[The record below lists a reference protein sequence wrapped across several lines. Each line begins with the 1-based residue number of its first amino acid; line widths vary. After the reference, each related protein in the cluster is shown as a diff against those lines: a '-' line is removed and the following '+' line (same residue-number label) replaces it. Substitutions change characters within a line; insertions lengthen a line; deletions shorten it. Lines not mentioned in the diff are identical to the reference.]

1 MKTNFFQGKKV
12 FMKLRN
18 FVAILTVCLLMACG
32 MARAQGVGASGDIKG
47 SVTDPTGAILPN
59 ATVTVTD
66 AEKGIKRTVPIGANG
81 QYVVT
86 GLSPATYQVSAQTS
100 GFDTEIH
107 KGIVVNVGQTTIVD
121 FHLKVSSTAEQI
133 EVTTEP
139 PVVETDKGS
148 EANVVDQQYIQN
160 LPIDQR
166 DYLSY
171 TLLLP
176 GVSDARGSVG
186 TDFHVR
192 QTPQSGLSFYGSNGR
207 GNNITVDGGQF
218 NGDSGAAEVNLSQD
232 AVQEFQINRSSYSAE
247 LGAASGA
254 AINIVSKSGTNDLHG
269 TVYGFFRNDAMDA
282 RNPFAFTNA
291 LVPGQPFSLNAT
303 SQPTNNTLSRQQYGA
318 TLGFPIQKD
327 KTFFFAS
334 YEGLRDHEQTAVPLF
349 TNSNIF
355 APDNAA
361 RGNDQQEILAG
372 LAGLGGTPV
381 PCLTGQPALPAIQ
394 CAGVLQTLLT
404 VNPNANL
411 VPILGPVN
419 GPLQTAR
426 MGMLI
431 NEFESNGGLFP
442 FSTIN
447 NYWSARLDHTF
458 SDRNQ
463 AYLRGLYG
471 LSDVGNPS
479 VGALEGVSRGSAV
492 KQWTGSLLGAWYHQ
506 FSPKTQNEFRAQWNL
521 VQFNVFAN
529 DPGGPGLNVGA
540 FQFGRDNTLPD
551 FSTLRQYEFADNL
564 TMVRGHHT
572 MKFGLYEDLRGNRTA
587 SATFLTPNIS
597 FGSLPG
603 GILSPCL
610 QVPAACG
617 LTGVTPA
624 VLNPLQAFS
633 FGLPTFYQQGFGNPT
648 TVADLPLTSVYWQDS
663 WAMRPNLTLNYGLRY
678 DRDTRY
684 VMPTDKLNFAPRAS
698 FAWDV
703 FNDHKTVIRGG
714 GGIFYSPTYVQI
726 DFATKELG
734 AVNGVGPQIQNFLIP
749 LTGAPGN
756 PALTSAAIFQ
766 TLFAQGKLGTGGFPN
781 NPCNLSGGPS
791 GAGSGACITQADLA
805 AFGSLNAFPAFFNV
819 PKTFHNPYSEQAS
832 LGIESEISKGMSLSV
847 DYIYVHT
854 LRLPWTQNINL
865 LPTAPTVAGVPNTNG
880 LPFQT
885 WSSQI
890 APQCALLANNP
901 CFVNPLIIANDQYT
915 STGSALYNG
924 LTVEV
929 KKRFNEHYSFLANY
943 TWSKATDD
951 ITDFNVSYSAQN
963 NARLAL
969 DRGLSTFDQRHK
981 ITFAG
986 ILDSPWKNVLLGGF
1000 EFSPIVRYNSGHPF
1014 NLLAGTDV
1022 NGDNNGATDR
1032 PPGAGRN
1039 TGLGPNYFDLDARL
1053 SRKIKFTER
1062 VSLQLMAEAFN
1073 LFNRTNYSSLNNVVG
1088 PNFAPPFN
1096 VSGTNAVPPGSP
1108 LGFDAASAKREIQ
1121 LGVRLLF

>member
-1 MKTNFFQGKKV
+1 MKV
-12 FMKLRN
+12 RN
-18 FVAILTVCLLMACG
+18 MFASLTVCLLMAG
-32 MARAQGVGASGDIKG
+32 GVAKAQGVGASGDIKG
-47 SVTDPTGAILPN
+47 SVTDPTGAVLAN

-66 AEKGIKRTVPIGANG
+66 AEKGIRRTAPTNTTG
-81 QYVVT
+81 QYIVT
-86 GLSPATYQVSAQTS
+86 GLSPATYQVSAQIS

-107 KGIVVNVGQTTIVD
+107 KGIVVNIGQTTIVD
-121 FHLKVSSTAEQI
+121 FHLKVSATAEQV
-133 EVTTEP
+133 EVTTEL

-148 EANVVDQQYIQN
+148 EANVVDQQYIQS

-232 AVQEFQINRSSYSAE
+232 AVQEFQINRSSYAAE

-254 AINIVSKSGTNDLHG
+254 SINIVSKSGTNDLHG

-291 LVPGQPFSLNAT
+291 LSPGQPFSLNAV

-334 YEGLRDHEQTAVPLF
+334 YEGLRDHEQTAVPLL

-355 APDNAA
+355 APDSLQ
-361 RGNDQQEILAG
+361 RGNGQQEILAG
-372 LAGLGGTPV
+372 LAGQANNPV
-381 PCLTGQPALPAIQ
+381 PCLTGQPAIPSATCAAILQNVLTINPA
-394 CAGVLQTLLT
+394 ASPLS
-404 VNPNANL
+404 AFL
-411 VPILGPVN
+411 V
-419 GPLQTAR
+419 
-426 MGMLI
+426 

-447 NYWSARLDHTF
+447 NYFSGRLDHTF
-458 SDRNQ
+458 NDSNQ

-471 LSDVGNPS
+471 LSNVGNPN

-492 KQWTGSLLGAWYHQ
+492 KQWTASLLGAWYHQ
-506 FSPKTQNEFRAQWNL
+506 FSPKTQNEFRAQYNL

-529 DPGGPGLNVGA
+529 DPGGPELDIGA

-551 FSTLRQYEFADNL
+551 FSTLRQYEFADNF
-564 TMVRGHHT
+564 TMIRGRHT
-572 MKFGLYEDLRGNRTA
+572 MKFGFYEDVRGNRTA
-587 SATFLTPNIS
+587 SATFLSPDIN
-597 FGSLPG
+597 FGALPG

-610 QVPAACG
+610 QVPAACATTPASSL
-617 LTGVTPA
+617 LTATPA
-624 VLNPLQAFS
+624 VLNALQSFS

-648 TVADLPLTSVYWQDS
+648 TVANLPLSSAYWQDS
-663 WAMRPNLTLNYGLRY
+663 WAMVPNFTLNFGLRY
-678 DRDTRY
+678 DRDTRD
-684 VMPTDKLNFAPRAS
+684 VMRTDKLNFAPRAS

-714 GGIFYSPTYVQI
+714 GGLFYSPTYVQI
-726 DFATKELG
+726 DFATRELG
-734 AVNGVGPQIQNFLIP
+734 ILPGGGPQIANFLIP

-756 PALTSAAIFQ
+756 PALNSAAIFQ
-766 TLFAQGKLGTGGFPN
+766 TLFAQGKLGTGLFPN

-819 PKTFHNPYSEQAS
+819 PKSFHNPYSEQGS
-832 LGIESEISKGMSLSV
+832 LGIENEISRGMSLSV
-847 DYIYVHT
+847 DDIYVHT
-854 LRLPWTQNINL
+854 LRLPWTQNTNL
-865 LPTAPTVAGVPNTNG
+865 LPGAPTVAGVPGTNG

-885 WSSQI
+885 WNSRF
-890 APQCALLANNP
+890 APQCALIVNNP
-901 CFVNPLIIANDQYT
+901 CFVNPLLIFNDQYS

-924 LTVEV
+924 LTVELR
-929 KKRFNEHYSFLANY
+929 KRFNEHYSFLANY
-943 TWSKATDD
+943 TWSKATDN
-951 ITDFNVSYSAQN
+951 ITDFNISYSPQNQTNLAQ
-963 NARLAL
+963 
-969 DRGLSTFDQRHK
+969 DRGPSTFDQRHK

-986 ILDSPWKNVLLGGF
+986 ILDSPWKNVLLSGF

-1014 NLLAGTDV
+1014 NLLAGADL
-1022 NGDNNGATDR
+1022 NGDNNSRTDR
-1032 PPGAGRN
+1032 PPGAPRN
-1039 TGLGPNYFDLDARL
+1039 SGLGPDYVDLDARL
-1053 SRKIKFTER
+1053 SRRIKFTER

-1073 LFNRTNYSSLNNVVG
+1073 LFNRTNYSSVNNVVG
-1088 PNFAPPFN
+1088 PNFPPFFN
-1096 VSGTNAVPPGSP
+1096 VSGTNTVGPTSP
-1108 LGFDAASAKREIQ
+1108 LGFTAASAKRELQ
-1121 LGVRLLF
+1121 LGVRLVF